1 MRLSQMLF
9 VTLREDPAEAEI
21 PSHKLLLRAGYMRRI
36 SSGLYAYLPLLLRVL
51 NKISNIVREE
61 MDATG
66 AQECLLPQL
75 QPASLW
81 KESGRWDTY
90 TKAEGIMFALGDRRQ
105 QELALGPTH
114 EEVITAIARDTIR
127 SYKQLPLHLYQI
139 QTKFRDEIRPR
150 FGLMRGREF
159 IMKDGYSFHPDTD
172 SLKQT
177 YDDMYRAYSNILRRT
192 GLAFRA
198 VDADSGAIGGSGST
212 EFMVL
217 AEAGEDEV
225 LYTEDGQYA
234 ANVEKAVSLPPAAE
248 PSPFDK
254 YEKLETPNTATI
266 AAMTD
271 FLKCSPT
278 QVVKDVLYEAAYDN
292 GRRVLMI
299 VSIRGDQD
307 VNETK
312 LQNALTNLAGDYD
325 ASTVLELEVPD
336 AEAQS
341 KWATKPLPLGY
352 IAPDLPDGLIDKV
365 KAKAQDIE
373 PKFLRIVDDT
383 AIALKNFATGSNESG
398 FHVVGA
404 NWGQEFELPKLQL
417 DVRTAMAGDR
427 AVHDPSQLIQTA
439 RGIEIGHI
447 FQLGHKYSEALGA
460 TYTKEDGK
468 NAPLEM
474 GCYGVGVSRLAQAA
488 VEQSYDDNG
497 IIWPVAIAPYH
508 AVVVV
513 PNISDADQ
521 MAAAEKLY
529 DELNA
534 AGVETLLDDRKER
547 AGVKFKDAELIG
559 IPFRVVTGRS
569 LKNGKVEVVKRADG
583 EKQDMAIAD
592 VVSTIKSWVDAAVS

>member
-51 NKISNIVREE
+51 NKISDIVRSE

-81 KESGRWDTY
+81 QESGRWDTY
-90 TKAEGIMFALGDRRQ
+90 TKAEGIMFTLGDRRQ

-114 EEVITAIARDTIR
+114 EEVITAVARDMIR
-127 SYKQLPLHLYQI
+127 SYRQLPIHLYQI

-150 FGLMRGREF
+150 FGLLRGREF
-159 IMKDGYSFHPDTD
+159 IMKDGYSFHADAA

-177 YDDMYRAYSNILRRT
+177 YDEMYTAYSNILRRT

-234 ANVEKAVSLPPAAE
+234 ANVEKAISLPPDAV
-248 PSPFDK
+248 PSAFTTH
-254 YEKLETPNTATI
+254 EKLETPNTVTI
-266 AAMTD
+266 AAMTA
-271 FLKCSPT
+271 FLNCSPT
-278 QVVKDVLYEAAYDN
+278 QVVKDVLYQVTYDN
-292 GRRVLMI
+292 ERQVLVI
-299 VSIRGDQD
+299 VSIRADQD

-312 LQNALTNLAGDYD
+312 LQNALSNLAGDYG
-325 ASTVLELEVPD
+325 ASTVLALEVPD
-336 AEAQS
+336 EAAQA
-341 KWATKPLPLGY
+341 KWAAKPLPLGY
-352 IAPDLPDGLIDKV
+352 IAPDLSDDYIAKV
-365 KAKAQDIE
+365 KNLE
-373 PKFLRIVDDT
+373 PKFLRMVDET
-383 AIALKNFATGSNESG
+383 AVELKNFATGSNESG

-404 NWGQEFELPKLQL
+404 NWGQEFELPKLRV
-417 DVRTAMAGDR
+417 DVRTAVAGDR
-427 AVHDPSQLIQTA
+427 AIHDPTQLIQTA

-447 FQLGHKYSEALGA
+447 FQLGSKYSKALNA
-460 TYTKEDGK
+460 TYTQEDGK
-468 NAPLEM
+468 EAPLEM

-488 VEQSYDDNG
+488 VEQSYDKNG

-508 AVVVV
+508 AIVVV
-513 PNISDADQ
+513 PNIGDAEQ
-521 MAAAEKLY
+521 MQAAEQLY
-529 DELNA
+529 SELNA

-569 LKNGKVEVVKRADG
+569 LKEGKVEVVKRAGG
-583 EKQDMAIAD
+583 ESQDIPIAEVAATLKQWVDEAIA
-592 VVSTIKSWVDAAVS
+592 

>member
-51 NKISNIVREE
+51 NKISDIVRDE
-61 MDATG
+61 MNTTG

-81 KESGRWDTY
+81 QESGRWDTY
-90 TKAEGIMFALGDRRQ
+90 TKAEGIMFTLGDRRL

-114 EEVITAIARDTIR
+114 EEVITAVARDMIR
-127 SYKQLPLHLYQI
+127 SYRQLPIHLYQI

-150 FGLMRGREF
+150 FGLLRGREF
-159 IMKDGYSFHPDTD
+159 IMKDGYSFHADAA

-177 YDDMYRAYSNILRRT
+177 YDEMYQAYSNILRRT
-192 GLAFRA
+192 GLQFRA

-225 LYTEDGQYA
+225 LYTEDGKYA
-234 ANVEKAVSLPPAAE
+234 ANVEKAVSLPPDAV
-248 PSPFDK
+248 PSAFTT

-266 AAMTD
+266 AAMTA
-271 FLKCSPT
+271 FLNCSPT
-278 QVVKDVLYEAAYDN
+278 QVVKDVLYQVTYDN
-292 GRRVLMI
+292 ERQVLVI
-299 VSIRGDQD
+299 VSIRADQE

-312 LQNALTNLAGDYD
+312 LQNALSNLAGDYG
-325 ASTVLELEVPD
+325 ASTVLALEVPD
-336 AEAQS
+336 EAAQA
-341 KWATKPLPLGY
+341 KWAAKPLPLGY
-352 IAPDLPDGLIDKV
+352 IAPDLSDDYI
-365 KAKAQDIE
+365 AKTKNLE
-373 PKFLRIVDDT
+373 PKFLRMVDET
-383 AIALKNFATGSNESG
+383 AVALKNFATGSNESG

-404 NWGQEFELPKLQL
+404 NWGKEFELPKQVV
-417 DVRTAMAGDR
+417 DVRTAGAGDH
-427 AVHDPSQLIQTA
+427 AIHDPSQLIQTA

-447 FQLGHKYSEALGA
+447 FQLGNKYSKALNA
-460 TYTKEDGK
+460 TYTQEDGTE
-468 NAPLEM
+468 APLEM

-488 VEQSYDDNG
+488 VEQSYDQNG

-508 AVVVV
+508 AIVVV
-513 PNISDADQ
+513 PNIGAEDQ

-529 DELNA
+529 AELNA

-559 IPFRVVTGRS
+559 IPFRIVTGRS
-569 LKNGKVEVVKRADG
+569 LKEGKVEVVKRADG
-583 EKQDMAIAD
+583 ESQDIAIAE
-592 VVSTIKSWVDAAVS
+592 VASTLKRWIEEALS

>member
-21 PSHKLLLRAGYMRRI
+21 PSHKLLLRAGYIRRI
-36 SSGLYAYLPLLLRVL
+36 SSGLYAYLPLMLRVL
-51 NKISNIVREE
+51 NKISNIVRSE

-75 QPASLW
+75 QPAALW
-81 KESGRWDTY
+81 QESGRWDTY
-90 TKAEGIMFALGDRRQ
+90 TKAEGIMFTLGDRRK

-114 EEVITAIARDTIR
+114 EEVITAVARDTIR

-159 IMKDGYSFHPDTD
+159 IMKDGYSFHADTA

-177 YDDMYRAYSNILRRT
+177 YDEMYQAYSNILRRT

-234 ANVEKAVSLPPAAE
+234 ANVEKAVSLPPDAVA
-248 PSPFDK
+248 SPFDT
-254 YEKLETPNTATI
+254 YEKRETPNTATI
-266 AAMTD
+266 AAMVD
-271 FLKCSPT
+271 FLECSPT
-278 QVVKDVLYEAAYDN
+278 QVVKDVLYQVTYDT
-292 GRRVLMI
+292 GQSVLVI

-312 LQNALTNLAGDYD
+312 LQNALTNLAKDYE
-325 ASTVLELEVPD
+325 ASTVLALEVPD
-336 AEAQS
+336 EDAQG

-352 IAPDLPDGLIDKV
+352 IAPDLSDDYIGKV
-365 KAKAQDIE
+365 DNLA
-373 PKFLRIVDDT
+373 PKFLRMVDDT
-383 AIALKNFATGSNESG
+383 AVELTNFATGSNESG

-404 NWGQEFELPKLQL
+404 NWGKEFDLPKLKV
-417 DVRTAMAGDR
+417 DVRTAIAGDR
-427 AVHDPSQLIQTA
+427 AVHDPSQIIQTA

-447 FQLGHKYSEALGA
+447 FQLGNKYSQALGA

-488 VEQSYDDNG
+488 VEQSYDKNG

-513 PNISDADQ
+513 PNIKDDDQ

-529 DELNA
+529 NDLNA

-547 AGVKFKDAELIG
+547 AGVKFKDAELVG

-569 LKNGKVEVVKRADG
+569 LKDSKVEVVKRADG
-583 EKQDMAIAD
+583 DSQDIALD
-592 VVSTIKSWVDAAVS
+592 EVVATVKGWVEAAVGE